1 MCSPERPPG
10 RNRVRARAI
19 APDHVVAARGHAAP
33 IEESALDTTSDHVAQ
48 NREQLERLRELV
60 ARLSDGDLR
69 RELPDGWTIGDVLAH
84 LAFYDRRAAVLLER
98 FAIEGVFASPY
109 DYETINTALPYLT
122 RRIPP
127 RDIVAEVVEAAE
139 AADRAAAATP
149 ATLVEEI
156 RRLNQVKL
164 ERADH
169 RRSHL
174 DDIEALLGSR

>member
-1 MCSPERPPG
+1 MDTT
-10 RNRVRARAI
+10 A
-19 APDHVVAARGHAAP
+19 DHV
-33 IEESALDTTSDHVAQ
+33 TQ
-48 NREQLERLRELV
+48 NREQLERLRGLV

-109 DYETINTALPYLT
+109 DYETINAALPHLT
-122 RRIPP
+122 RRMPP
-127 RDIVAEVVEAAE
+127 REIVVEVVEAAE

-149 ATLVEEI
+149 ATLIEEI

-174 DDIEALLGSR
+174 DDIEALLQSR

>member
-1 MCSPERPPG
+1 MCCLERPPRG
-10 RNRVRARAI
+10 ASSGGDQPPLTMSQR
-19 APDHVVAARGHAAP
+19 HTGHAAP
-33 IEESALDTTSDHVAQ
+33 GEDSDLDTRSDHVSQ
-48 NREQLERLRELV
+48 NREQLERLRRLV
-60 ARLSDGDLR
+60 ARLGDDDLR
-69 RELPDGWTIGDVLAH
+69 RELPDGWTIADALAH

-98 FAIEGVFASPY
+98 FVDEGVFASPY
-109 DYETINTALPYLT
+109 DYETINAALPHLT

-127 RDIVAEVVEAAE
+127 REIVAEVVEAAE

-169 RRSHL
+169 RRNHL
-174 DDIEALLGSR
+174 DDIEALLESR